1 MHYYKWNDTVV
12 DLNHEGY
19 FINNGQTAMGLLNN
33 KLFTYEI
40 NEIHKVIRE
49 YADPKK
55 DFIDIGAHV
64 GTYSFLTA
72 PHFNHVH
79 SFEPNKEIYNYLC
92 GNIALRNQSDRVDTY
107 NLGLSNKED
116 ELTYYKRSHDGGGNG
131 FEDIKSTE
139 ATENMGKLKVK
150 TLDSYNFNNIGFI
163 KIDVEGHERNVLLG
177 AKKTLKANNYPPI
190 LFESWTPGEHVHHD
204 IDYVTKLRNELFDT
218 IKGFGYTITSFNGC
232 SEIFLATKQMTS

>member
-1 MHYYKWNDTVV
+1 MHYYKWDDRVV
-12 DLNHEGY
+12 DLNPEGY
-19 FINNGQTAMGLLNN
+19 FINDGKMAMVLLGA
-33 KLFTYEI
+33 KMFTYEI
-40 NEIHKVIRE
+40 NEIHKVIEE
-49 YADPKK
+49 YADPNK
-55 DFIDIGAHV
+55 DFIDIGAHI

-92 GNIALRNQSDRVDTY
+92 GNIALRNQSDKVDTY

-116 ELTYYKRSHDGGGNG
+116 ELTYYKRSTDGGGNG

-139 ATENMGKLKVK
+139 LSKDVGKLKVK

-163 KIDVEGHERNVLLG
+163 KIDVEGHERSVLLG

-190 LFESWTPGEHVHHD
+190 LFESWTPGEHTHHD
-204 IDYVTKLRNELFDT
+204 IAYVTKLRKELFDT
-218 IKGFGYTITSFNGC
+218 VKSFGYTITAFNGA
-232 SEIFLATKQMTS
+232 SEIFIATKTND